1 MVSKSDLLKQQIE
14 ESIELRKK
22 VFNEIDQIILMADVF
37 INAFSKGNKVYVI
50 GNGGSGADSLHLAT
64 ELSGR
69 FNKDRISLPAE
80 ALSSNISLI
89 TALANDYG
97 FENIF
102 AHQVKGIAKKGDIL
116 WGLSTGGNSDNIVRA
131 FQAGNKNGTINIGF
145 IGKNGGR
152 LKEVSDYNLHVQSFN
167 TARIQEMHLLYGHL
181 LCGIIEDTLISEL
194 QDDNIKAIHPDMVKD
209 N

>member
-37 INAFSKGNKVYVI
+37 INAFRKGNKVYVI

-167 TARIQEMHLLYGHL
+167 TARIQEMHLFYGHL